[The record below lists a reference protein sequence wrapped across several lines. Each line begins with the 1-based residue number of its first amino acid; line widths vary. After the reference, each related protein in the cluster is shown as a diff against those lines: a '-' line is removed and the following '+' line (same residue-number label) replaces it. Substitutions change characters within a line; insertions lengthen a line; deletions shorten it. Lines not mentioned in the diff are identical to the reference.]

1 MLFAIILDTEGNRER
16 GLYIFRAL
24 LEPFLNRTFSF
35 AILHSS
41 GNKDFFIDIRICLL
55 MQHIKTVGGKMSSV
69 TKMRMY

>member
-1 MLFAIILDTEGNRER
+1 MFFAIILDTEGNRER
-16 GLYIFRAL
+16 GLYIFWTL

-41 GNKDFFIDIRICLL
+41 ENKDFFIDIRICLL
-55 MQHIKTVGGKMSSV
+55 MQHIKTVDGKMSSV